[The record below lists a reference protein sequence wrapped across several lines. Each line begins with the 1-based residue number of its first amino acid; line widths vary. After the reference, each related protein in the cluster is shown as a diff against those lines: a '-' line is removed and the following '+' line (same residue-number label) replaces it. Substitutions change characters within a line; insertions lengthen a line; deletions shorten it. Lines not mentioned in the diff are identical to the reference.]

1 VCKHLLNWCWWMP
14 ISLSLNIKLS
24 LHRHHRRAYV
34 LCTQTYTYVMYTYI
48 YVYINITY
56 AMYIYIYIVYIHVL
70 NIRFFHFMFV
80 STEISSEQYWPNWM
94 MWRRLWDQWVGFREN
109 LRETVV
115 SYRATGGNWLPSPKL
130 LGCQQKTAVATV
142 NLYGILYVVVK
153 CCNVFNLCS

>member
-1 VCKHLLNWCWWMP
+1 MCKHLLNWCWWMP

-48 YVYINITY
+48 YINITY
-56 AMYIYIYIVYIHVL
+56 AMYIYIYFVYIHVL

-109 LRETVV
+109 LRETMV

>member
-1 VCKHLLNWCWWMP
+1 MCKHLLNWCWWMP

-48 YVYINITY
+48 YINITY
-56 AMYIYIYIVYIHVL
+56 AMYIYIYFVYIHVL

-80 STEISSEQYWPNWM
+80 STEISSEQYLPNWM

-109 LRETVV
+109 LRETMV